1 MASITTRS
9 NGSRFITFRDANH
22 VAHHIT
28 LGKAPKRYAEAVK
41 VRVEDLASA
50 AMHSHSPSADT
61 ARWLASLDDRMHAK
75 LADVGLVQPRRS
87 ASIGDVLEQYFTRKG
102 DELKAESV
110 RKLRQ
115 TMVKLLAYFDPA
127 TPMNRITADDAAAWR
142 RSLKDL
148 GLSEAAIRTHS
159 GNVKTML
166 ADALRR
172 KVIEENPFAAIKSGP
187 TPSRYTRYVTPDEI
201 DRVIEAC
208 PDSEWR
214 LLFGLARYAGL
225 RVPSESHRLTWSDVD
240 FERGR
245 LTVYSP
251 KTERWAGHEQRLVP
265 ITPKLMAL
273 LRDRFETMPE
283 GEERLVRL
291 GGHGALLRP
300 VRRIVARAGVEL
312 WARLWQTLRSSCEK
326 QWAMT
331 FPQYAVSKWIG
342 HSITVSGRHYAN
354 AVPDEL
360 FDRAAQVEAG
370 AQRDAQRNA
379 QLKVPERGGNGKKEK
394 VTEESVE
401 SRKSREQRELRDISE
416 DPEDPEKW
424 SRGES
429 NPRPVQSNCRLYVCS
444 RLFDLDPRTASGS
457 LPLDHSAIVSHP
469 LSSRWTLRASLLC
482 VDPPRP
488 QARET
493 DRAA

>member
-1 MASITTRS
+1 
-9 NGSRFITFRDANH
+9 
-22 VAHHIT
+22 
-28 LGKAPKRYAEAVK
+28 
-41 VRVEDLASA
+41 
-50 AMHSHSPSADT
+50 
-61 ARWLASLDDRMHAK
+61 
-75 LADVGLVQPRRS
+75 
-87 ASIGDVLEQYFTRKG
+87 
-102 DELKAESV
+102 
-110 RKLRQ
+110 
-115 TMVKLLAYFDPA
+115 
-127 TPMNRITADDAAAWR
+127 
-142 RSLKDL
+142 
-148 GLSEAAIRTHS
+148 
-159 GNVKTML
+159 ML

-172 KVIEENPFAAIKSGP
+172 KVFEENPFAAIKSGP

-225 RVPSESHRLTWSDVD
+225 RVPSESHRLTWTDVD
-240 FERGR
+240 FDRGR

-273 LRDRFETMPE
+273 LRDRFETMGE

-300 VRRIVARAGVEL
+300 VRRIVARAGVDL
-312 WARLWQTLRSSCEK
+312 WERLWQTLRSSCEK
-326 QWAMT
+326 EWAMT

-360 FDRAAQVEAG
+360 FERAAQVEAG
-370 AQRDAQRNA
+370 AQRQAQRKTSDGAGKERKQGNDADRAEA
-379 QLKVPERGGNGKKEK
+379 QNSAADPQSWRDLRRDSASPGVS
-394 VTEESVE
+394 EE
-401 SRKSREQRELRDISE
+401 
-416 DPEDPEKW
+416 W

-444 RLFDLDPRTASGS
+444 RLFDLDPRTAIGS
-457 LPLDHSAIVSHP
+457 LPLDHSAIVS
-469 LSSRWTLRASLLC
+469 
-482 VDPPRP
+482 RP
-488 QARET
+488 CEFAMDSPGQPAVF
-493 DRAA
+493 